1 MKPSD
6 VLEAILRIENEAR
19 DLEAKIAPFRE
30 RLEILGFARADIRA
44 LLNNGAPWEKIQERL
59 SDFDAGI
66 VPDPIEEIATVSKPD
81 DAPYGRRADGAPKA
95 RPGRKVRAA
104 SAGFS
109 LVPPDGETE
118 LARAPVDEA
127 KNAAELRA
135 IRSALEGGPLT
146 IDELVMNSG
155 VSHPDVMR
163 HLAAGAVIE
172 EYTAARGEGLEPLP
186 LVRLIS
192 QRTS

>member
-1 MKPSD
+1 MKPTEILDAIIYLEHEICDISEKMAPLRSRLEVLTFMRSD
-6 VLEAILRIENEAR
+6 V
-19 DLEAKIAPFRE
+19 
-30 RLEILGFARADIRA
+30 RA
-44 LLNNGAPWEKIQERL
+44 LLNNGAPWEKVAERM
-59 SDFDAGI
+59 SDFAAGI
-66 VPDPIEEIATVSKPD
+66 VPDAIEEVGPTRPD
-81 DAPYGRRADGAPKA
+81 DAPYGRRADGTPKA
-95 RPGRKVRAA
+95 RPGRKAKEAPAVNL
-104 SAGFS
+104 S
-109 LVPPDGETE
+109 PGETE
-118 LARAPVDEA
+118 PAKAPVDEA
-127 KNAAELRA
+127 KNAADIRV